1 MDSNDRKNFLE
12 LLAQKKNCLTTILE
26 MSEERKFN
34 AVEEDVERFENFF
47 NKRELLFENCKK
59 LDKKIKEFIIT
70 DEDKK
75 SFFYKE
81 VEKTQKDIQEII
93 RRIISIDEKNRK
105 IMTKLM
111 QNIKTSLLNLK
122 RTKQVRQNYDE
133 FYQGQSYGGFDS
145 KK

>member
-105 IMTKLM
+105 IM
-111 QNIKTSLLNLK
+111 
-122 RTKQVRQNYDE
+122 R
-133 FYQGQSYGGFDS
+133 
-145 KK
+145 